1 MNVLKHVD
9 NHMDDLIL
17 DLQKLIQQPS
27 VSAKNEGIEECAK
40 LVKKLLKSSGVKSE
54 ILRLKKGVD
63 PIVFGEIIM
72 MFSLLNLLIYGMTL
86 LLAE

>member
-1 MNVLKHVD
+1 MTMNVLKYVD

-40 LVKKLLKSSGVKSE
+40 LVKKLLKSSGMKSE
-54 ILRLKKGVD
+54 ILRLKKMLHQLYMVK
-63 PIVFGEIIM
+63 
-72 MFSLLNLLIYGMTL
+72 LNQNQILTKL
-86 LLAE
+86 